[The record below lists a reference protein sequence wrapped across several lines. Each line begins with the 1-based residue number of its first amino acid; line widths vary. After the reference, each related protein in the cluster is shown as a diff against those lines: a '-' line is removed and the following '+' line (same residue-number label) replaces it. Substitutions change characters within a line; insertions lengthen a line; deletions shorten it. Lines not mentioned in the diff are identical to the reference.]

1 MTPELRYEK
10 LIGLVQMI
18 ELTQMMKL
26 AQMVLAQQV
35 LGIGLLVVELGW
47 MME

>member
-1 MTPELRYEK
+1 M
-10 LIGLVQMI
+10 GLVQMI

-35 LGIGLLVVELGW
+35 LWIELLVVELGW